1 MCSENRG
8 GKEDPHTPTGSRA
21 RGRAPQKDRA
31 VSAPELLG
39 RLRKLG
45 ARVWVEGDR
54 LCLDLPESAAT
65 PELEQTLVASKA
77 ELLREI
83 HAEARGVPVLRTKV
97 LSKSRHGVEVVEVAP
112 LDPSGPTRWERRLR
126 HGPLALLTDVTT
138 DPRMARAWV
147 AMLRAD
153 DDEHEG
159 EKA

>member
-1 MCSENRG
+1 M
-8 GKEDPHTPTGSRA
+8 
-21 RGRAPQKDRA
+21 
-31 VSAPELLG
+31 SAPELLG

-83 HAEARGVPVLRTKV
+83 HAQARAVPVLRTK
-97 LSKSRHGVEVVEVAP
+97 LLCKSRHGVEVLEVAP

-126 HGPLALLTDVTT
+126 HGPLALLTDATN
-138 DPRMARAWV
+138 DPDVAKTWV
-147 AMLRAD
+147 ATLEAYEGGREP
-153 DDEHEG
+153 DERLPENG
-159 EKA
+159 RSDLI